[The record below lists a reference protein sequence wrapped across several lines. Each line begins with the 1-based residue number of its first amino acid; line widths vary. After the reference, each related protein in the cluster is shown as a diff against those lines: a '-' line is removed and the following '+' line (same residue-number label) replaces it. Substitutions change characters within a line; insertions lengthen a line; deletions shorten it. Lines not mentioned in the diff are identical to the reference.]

1 MDLLGSLH
9 SRRQPAVPT
18 DATHE
23 LELLSQA
30 FALQQAGRLDEA
42 EAAYARILATSPDDA
57 TALINGGALAL
68 SRGQLPVAIDRF
80 DRVVRQ
86 RPENA
91 MARNNLGLSLIHA
104 GRVDDA
110 LVHLDRAVALT
121 PDYAQAHNNRGIA
134 LVRAGR
140 AADAIGAFE
149 RAVALE
155 PSYVEALRN
164 LGEQSNAMGDG
175 RRAHDAFERVL
186 AIRPEDVTSRVG
198 RGFAQALSGDLAG
211 AANALEQTT
220 HAYPEHA
227 AAWQTL
233 GAVRNWNWR
242 HDDAERAFRRAATLD
257 KGNAD
262 ARFGIASTLLARGD
276 YEGGWAA
283 FERRG
288 ARPLDT
294 PAFSQIPVWSGEDLN
309 GTLAVYGEQGY
320 GDVVQFARFIASA
333 RTRVR
338 HLVLLLDG
346 YLEPLTPL
354 LASLP
359 GVDQVLT
366 REQDVHDAAARISV
380 LSLPYVLG
388 VRGDF
393 ADRLRYIAPPPR
405 KAAEWRAR
413 MAPYG
418 SPRIGLAWSVLARDA
433 HAFVTRHKSVPAIVL
448 MPLLARAD
456 AQFFTLQPG
465 VAGVPIAFGPLSD
478 RIVDL
483 RNHIGDFADTAALID
498 VLDLVISADTAVAH
512 VAGALG
518 KPVWMLDRF
527 NTCWRWRQGGN
538 ASPWYPTM
546 RIFRQASFGDWA
558 SVKSA
563 LLAAFE
569 LWRSTL

>member
-1 MDLLGSLH
+1 MPTEAPHELALLGH
-9 SRRQPAVPT
+9 
-18 DATHE
+18 
-23 LELLSQA
+23 A
-30 FALQQAGRLDEA
+30 FALQQAGRFDEA
-42 EAAYARILATSPDDA
+42 EAAYARILAVSPDDV

-68 SRGQLPVAIDRF
+68 SRGQVTVAIARF

-86 RPENA
+86 NPDNA
-91 MARNNLGLSLIHA
+91 MARNNLGLALIHA
-104 GRVDDA
+104 GRVVDA

-134 LVRAGR
+134 LVRVGR

-175 RRAHDAFERVL
+175 QRALDAFSRVL

-198 RGFAQALSGDLAG
+198 CGFAQALSGDLTG

-233 GAVRNWNWR
+233 GAVHNWNWR
-242 HDDAERAFRRAATLD
+242 HDDAERAFRVAATLD
-257 KGNAD
+257 DDNAD

-276 YEGGWAA
+276 YERGWAA

-288 ARPLDT
+288 ARSLGT
-294 PAFSQIPVWSGEDLN
+294 PEISQLPAWNGENLN

-333 RTRVR
+333 RTRVQR
-338 HLVLLLDG
+338 LVLLLDG
-346 YLEPLTPL
+346 YLEPLAPL
-354 LASLP
+354 LATLP
-359 GVDQVLT
+359 SVDQVHT
-366 REQDVHDAAARISV
+366 REQDVHNAAARISV
-380 LSLPYVLG
+380 LSLPYALG
-388 VRGDF
+388 VRADV
-393 ADRLRYIAPPPR
+393 ADRVRYLAPPSR
-405 KAAEWRAR
+405 RADEWCAR
-413 MAPYG
+413 MASYA

-433 HAFVTRHKSVPAIVL
+433 HAFVTRHKSVPVPVL
-448 MPLLARAD
+448 MPLLARRD
-456 AQFFTLQPG
+456 AEFFTLQPG
-465 VAGVPIAFGPLSD
+465 VAGNPAALGSLAD

-498 VLDLVISADTAVAH
+498 SLDLVISADTAVAH

-527 NTCWRWRQGGN
+527 NTCWRWRQGGS

-546 RIFRQASFGDWA
+546 RIFRQASFGDWG
-558 SVKSA
+558 SVKTA
-563 LLAAFE
+563 LLRAFE
-569 LWRSTL
+569 VWRSTL